1 MNVFSGFFSLF
12 FTYVFVKNWESPY
25 GFLKKSGV
33 ASGTEF

>member
-1 MNVFSGFFSLF
+1 MCFPAFSLSL